1 MIPDHNQRRMMYLGL
16 IQKTTGQD
24 TYSVSYVGKK
34 DWSCFNDYVDAYYT
48 MGEPRKGG
56 ILLEINTHGGW
67 FDVCI
72 TQDID
77 TDRYVDTFVASLEE
91 NHIAYSF
98 EGKDEID
105 LPTQKVF

>member
-1 MIPDHNQRRMMYLGL
+1 
-16 IQKTTGQD
+16 
-24 TYSVSYVGKK
+24 
-34 DWSCFNDYVDAYYT
+34 

-91 NHIAYSF
+91 NQIAYSF
-98 EGKDEID
+98 EGKEEID

>member
-1 MIPDHNQRRMMYLGL
+1 
-16 IQKTTGQD
+16 
-24 TYSVSYVGKK
+24 
-34 DWSCFNDYVDAYYT
+34 
-48 MGEPRKGG
+48 MGEPIKGG
-56 ILLEINTHGGW
+56 ILLEVNTHDGW

-91 NHIAYSF
+91 NQIAYSF
-98 EGKDEID
+98 EGKEEIS